1 MSALSSL
8 PEHLIHAFEG
18 HTLPKHLGDS
28 NLNQNYSFK
37 IYAQMSISPVKL
49 RSTLTSIEN
58 LLIGSFKQTVA
69 NAVPAEDSH
78 VEQNHKYIYIT
89 CKNWFF
95 LKQVFF
101 SKILVFAQQV

>member
-1 MSALSSL
+1 
-8 PEHLIHAFEG
+8 
-18 HTLPKHLGDS
+18 
-28 NLNQNYSFK
+28 
-37 IYAQMSISPVKL
+37 MSISPVKL

-78 VEQNHKYIYIT
+78 VEQNHKYIYIYIT